1 MKDRIRQ
8 GCVILFLLATLIVN
22 ALANIIPFNGLNTG
36 QVSDDFPTLFTPA
49 GYVFAIWGV
58 IYFALLLYAIYQAM
72 NAQKENPRLRAAGW
86 WFVLSCVANSAWL
99 FCWHY
104 LQFPPSMLAML
115 VLLLSL
121 VMAYLKLE
129 TGRSDVPLAEH
140 ILARAPFSIYLGWIS
155 VATIANAAILL
166 TSLQWGGFGLEPQSW
181 TVIVIAVAAV
191 LGALMS
197 LLRHDWL
204 YGLVLVW
211 AFAGIAAKQ
220 AANAPV
226 SGAAWAAL
234 GFVLVMIVIGAV
246 RKLRRPVIPER

>member
-1 MKDRIRQ
+1 MKDILRQ
-8 GCVILFLLATLIVN
+8 VCVIIFLLATLTIN

-49 GYVFAIWGV
+49 GYVFAIWGI
-58 IYFALLLYAIYQAM
+58 IYFALLLYAIYQAL
-72 NAQKENPRLRAAGW
+72 APQKENPRLRAAGW
-86 WFVLSCVANSAWL
+86 WFVLSCIANMAWL

-104 LQFPPSMLAML
+104 LQFPLSMLAML

-121 VMAYLKLE
+121 IMAYLKLE

-166 TSLQWGGFGLEPQSW
+166 TSLQWGGFGLQPSTW
-181 TVIVIAVAAV
+181 TVIVIAVATV

-220 AANAPV
+220 AGNALV

-246 RKLRRPVIPER
+246 RKLRRPVIAER